1 MDRVLMQTLTIYYDG
16 HCPLCQAEI
25 RFLQSRNSANLLR
38 FLDLREPH
46 FNESTQHV
54 SCKQALATIHG
65 RLGDG
70 EFLTGVRVFA
80 EAYRRVGLNAVARL
94 LSVEWLQPVFNVAY
108 GKFAQHRQA
117 LSKRIGPLLLSLA
130 KRFCKVGEGAT

>member
-1 MDRVLMQTLTIYYDG
+1 MQTLTIYYDG
-16 HCPLCQAEI
+16 YCPLCQAEI

-38 FLDLREPH
+38 FVDLREPH
-46 FNESTQHV
+46 FNESAQHV

-94 LSVEWLQPVFNVAY
+94 LSHAVRGKAGLPSKPCPHCGRPFAWRKKWAREWGHVKYCSDRCRRAT
-108 GKFAQHRQA
+108 K
-117 LSKRIGPLLLSLA
+117 GPL
-130 KRFCKVGEGAT
+130 

>member
-1 MDRVLMQTLTIYYDG
+1 MQTLTIYYDG

-38 FLDLREPH
+38 FMDLRDPY
-46 FNESTQHV
+46 FDESAQHV

-65 RLGDG
+65 RLADG

-80 EAYRRVGLNAVARL
+80 EAYRRAGLNAVARL
-94 LSVEWLQPVFNVAY
+94 LSVEWLQPVFNLAY
-108 GKFAQHRQA
+108 RKFARHRHA
-117 LSKRIGPLLLSLA
+117 FSRWMGPLLLSLA
-130 KRFCKVGEGAT
+130 KRFCKVGGGAT